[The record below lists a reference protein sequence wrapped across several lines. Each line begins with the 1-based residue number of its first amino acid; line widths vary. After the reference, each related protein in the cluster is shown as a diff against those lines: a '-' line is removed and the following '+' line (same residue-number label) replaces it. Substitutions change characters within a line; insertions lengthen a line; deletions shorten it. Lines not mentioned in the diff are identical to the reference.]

1 MAVKAVEKV
10 STEKKEKEIE
20 EFNIF
25 VSGVGGQGALTAAG
39 IIARAAK
46 MSGLKVVAA
55 ETHGMAQRGG
65 SVSVH
70 LRIGSKVFA
79 PLIPI
84 GRAHVLFALE
94 PAEALRYVEYV
105 SKEGLAVVNT
115 RTIVPPSVNLGTFS
129 YPPVETIAESLKK
142 FIARVIMVDAHK
154 LAVEAG
160 NPLTN
165 NVVMLGVMARAIELP
180 FSDEKLKESIK
191 ATVPEKAVDVNMK
204 AFELGYEYAEKYM
217 REI

>member
-1 MAVKAVEKV
+1 MAVRAIERTAVKDKSEEV
-10 STEKKEKEIE
+10 E

-25 VSGVGGQGALTAAG
+25 VSGVGGQGALTASG

-46 MSGLKVVAA
+46 MSGLKILAA

-79 PLIPI
+79 PLIPV

-94 PAEALRYVEYV
+94 PSEALRYIEYV
-105 SKEGLAVVNT
+105 SSDGLVVVNT
-115 RTIVPPSVNLGTFS
+115 KEIVPPSVNMGDVV
-129 YPPVETIAESLKK
+129 YPSIEKIGEVLKE
-142 FIARVIMVDAHK
+142 FARKVILVNAHE
-154 LAVEAG
+154 LAVKAG

-165 NVVMLGVMARAIELP
+165 NVVMLGVMARAIDLP
-180 FSDEKLKESIK
+180 FSNDILKESIK
-191 ATVPEKAVDVNMK
+191 LTVPEKALEVNMK
-204 AFELGYEYAEKYM
+204 AFDLGYDYAEKYM
-217 REI
+217 REM

>member
-1 MAVKAVEKV
+1 MAVEAIEKTAVEKKGKDV
-10 STEKKEKEIE
+10 E

-25 VSGVGGQGALTAAG
+25 VSGVGGQGALTASG

-46 MSGLKVVAA
+46 MSGLKVLAA

-79 PLIPI
+79 PLIPV

-94 PAEALRYVEYV
+94 PSEALRYIEYAGRECLV
-105 SKEGLAVVNT
+105 VVNT
-115 RTIVPPSVNLGTFS
+115 KAIVPPSVNLGDVV
-129 YPPVETIAESLKK
+129 YPPVEKIGEVLKEFAK
-142 FIARVIMVDAHK
+142 RIIMVDAHE

-180 FSDEKLKESIK
+180 FSNDTLKESIK
-191 ATVPEKAVDVNMK
+191 MTVPEKALEVNMK
-204 AFELGYEYAEKYM
+204 AFELGYDYAERYM
-217 REI
+217 REM